1 MIYDKVFKS
10 FVNNPIGREGEIVVA
25 RDYEAALPF
34 GGIGFGTILK
44 DDFVVVAIIENLD
57 SAADNLDAGVSAENI
72 LLRLDVSVV
81 HNADDIA
88 HTIGL
93 DINV

>member
-1 MIYDKVFKS
+1 M
-10 FVNNPIGREGEIVVA
+10 
-25 RDYEAALPF
+25 
-34 GGIGFGTILK
+34 
-44 DDFVVVAIIENLD
+44 VAIIENLD